1 MEQVQ
6 TQQQSGAMPDGNAP
20 TQGNQPDIN
29 TIVEQINGER
39 QRANPESQQ
48 GPTEDPQAD
57 TNRDR
62 LDELHKLAELER
74 EHYRQRK
81 LQKEREEEYTRE
93 KTQWEQQRQQ
103 YDKELMRN
111 KPSKWLEQ
119 KGMSVKELAD
129 SIMQE
134 QEDDGTLEGDKID
147 YNTALQQ
154 AMEQL
159 EGRFEQM
166 YDQRRQQEQEQ
177 YEMNEAYDQYTG
189 ELNNFLEQ
197 HIQDFPVLVG
207 FGGQNH
213 VLQAIEN
220 EFNEIEEQYG
230 EEYADKWLSR
240 VNFGEYAHDVQKEI
254 ETGLVN
260 ALQLPELRSYV
271 ENILQQTGQA
281 DRNVEPR
288 EDAPTTLTRNNFAS
302 PSGRYQADEM
312 TEQERINA
320 AINMV
325 KGQ

>member
-1 MEQVQ
+1 MQEH
-6 TQQQSGAMPDGNAP
+6 P
-20 TQGNQPDIN
+20 NQPQQGSNDVNIDS
-29 TIVEQINGER
+29 IVEQINGER
-39 QRANPESQQ
+39 QKASPEQQ
-48 GPTEDPQAD
+48 PGPTQDPQEA
-57 TNRDR
+57 NNAGR

-81 LQKEREEEYTRE
+81 LQKERESEHERE
-93 KTQWEQQRQQ
+93 RSQWEQQRQQ
-103 YDKELMRN
+103 YDQELMRN

-177 YEMNEAYDQYTG
+177 YEMNEAYDQYTT
-189 ELNNFLEQ
+189 ELNGFLNE

-207 FGGQNH
+207 FNGQDH
-213 VLQAIEN
+213 VLKAIEN

-240 VNFGEYAHDVQKEI
+240 VNFGDYAHNVQKEI

-271 ENILQQTGQA
+271 ENILHQTGQA

-312 TEQERINA
+312 TEQERISA